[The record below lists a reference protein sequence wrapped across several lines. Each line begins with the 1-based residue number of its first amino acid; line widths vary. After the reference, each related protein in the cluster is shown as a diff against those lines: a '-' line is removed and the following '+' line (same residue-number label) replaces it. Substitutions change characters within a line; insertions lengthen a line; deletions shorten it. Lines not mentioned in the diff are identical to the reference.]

1 MTGGAGCGLI
11 VAMLHT
17 PTLQTDR
24 LIMRPHG
31 VADYP
36 ACCALWADA
45 DVVRHI
51 GGSPQDA
58 QAVWFRLLRYAG
70 MWSLLGYGMWVMEDR
85 ATGTLIGE
93 AGLLSAARGLPEL
106 EGVPEAGWVLGP
118 QAWGRGL
125 ATEAMTAVL
134 GWADAHLDAGTI
146 RCIIE
151 PDNGAS
157 IKVAGKLGFA
167 EFGDAMLAGKAI
179 RLFDRSPS
187 SQTREGRPA

>member
-1 MTGGAGCGLI
+1 VAAFDRTMTTAPL
-11 VAMLHT
+11 LH
-17 PTLQTDR
+17 TDR
-24 LIMRPHG
+24 LILRPHG
-31 VADYP
+31 VTDYP
-36 ACCALWADA
+36 ACSALWGDRQ
-45 DVVRHI
+45 VVRHI

-85 ATGTLIGE
+85 ATGAMLGE

-106 EGVPEAGWVLGP
+106 DGVPEAGWVLGP

-125 ATEAMTAVL
+125 ATEAMAAVL
-134 GWADAHLDAGTI
+134 CWADANLDGTAI

-157 IKVAGKLGFA
+157 IKVAEKLGFA
-167 EFGDAMLAGKAI
+167 VMGDVVLGGKAI
-179 RLFDRSPS
+179 TLFDRRGLS
-187 SQTREGRPA
+187 A

>member
-1 MTGGAGCGLI
+1 MMTAPL
-11 VAMLHT
+11 LH
-17 PTLQTDR
+17 TDR
-24 LIMRPHG
+24 LILRPH
-31 VADYP
+31 VLADYF
-36 ACCALWADA
+36 ACCALWSDVE
-45 DVVRHI
+45 VVRHI

-85 ATGTLIGE
+85 ATGAMIGE

-106 EGVPEAGWVLGP
+106 DGVPEAGWVLGP

-125 ATEAMTAVL
+125 ATEAMEAVL
-134 GWADAHLDAGTI
+134 GWADAHLEADAI

-157 IKVAGKLGFA
+157 IRVAEKLGFTA
-167 EFGDAMLAGKAI
+167 LGDAVLGGKVI
-179 RLFDRSPS
+179 RVFDRRPLLPG
-187 SQTREGRPA
+187 TGRGTGAAGGGG

>member
-1 MTGGAGCGLI
+1 MTTAPL
-11 VAMLHT
+11 LH
-17 PTLQTDR
+17 TDR
-24 LIMRPHG
+24 LILRPHS

-36 ACCALWADA
+36 ACCALWGDA
-45 DVVRHI
+45 AVVRHI

-85 ATGTLIGE
+85 ATGALIGE

-106 EGVPEAGWVLGP
+106 DGVPEAGWVLGP

-125 ATEAMTAVL
+125 ATEAMAAVL
-134 GWADAHLDAGTI
+134 SWADAHLEVAAI

-157 IKVAGKLGFA
+157 IKMAAKLGFS
-167 EFGDAMLAGKAI
+167 ELGDAVLGGKAI
-179 RLFDRSPS
+179 RVFDRPFFPG
-187 SQTREGRPA
+187 TGRGTGAAGGGG